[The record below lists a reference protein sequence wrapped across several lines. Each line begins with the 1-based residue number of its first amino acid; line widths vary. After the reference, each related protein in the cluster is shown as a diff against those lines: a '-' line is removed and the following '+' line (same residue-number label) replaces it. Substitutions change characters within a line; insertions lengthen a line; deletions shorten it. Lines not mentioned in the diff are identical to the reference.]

1 LTTVAAPDTT
11 LCDFTVTAYIGPMA
25 RPRSF
30 DPDEALNLARD
41 VFWRKGFQGTSL
53 DDITAATGLAK
64 PSLYAAFGDKN
75 ALFLKVLDRYHER
88 IVANAERVLKEG
100 PSARDAIERWLTG
113 FVPFCSG
120 VKGTRGCLSV
130 NTAADGASDQ
140 KEVRNRLERFNRK
153 LEQLLSNRL
162 RADRAQFSD
171 AFDPDHTAHAI
182 MAIYMGLM
190 VLAKDAPDAA
200 RVRATL
206 NQAMKL
212 FA

>member
-1 LTTVAAPDTT
+1 
-11 LCDFTVTAYIGPMA
+11 MA

-30 DPDEALNLARD
+30 DPGEVLDLARD

-53 DDITAATGLAK
+53 DDITAATGIAK

-88 IVANAERVLKEG
+88 IVANAERILQEG
-100 PSARDAIERWLTG
+100 SSARDAIERWLTG

-120 VKGTRGCLSV
+120 ARGTRGCLSV
-130 NTAADGASDQ
+130 NTAVDGASDQ
-140 KEVRNRLERFNRK
+140 KEVRNKIQRFNRK
-153 LEQLLSNRL
+153 LETLLSNRL
-162 RADRAQFSD
+162 RADRAQFAG
-171 AFDPDHTAHAI
+171 AFDPDSTAHAI
-182 MAIYMGLM
+182 IAIYLGLM
-190 VLAKDAPDAA
+190 VLAKDAPDAG

-212 FA
+212 LA

>member
-1 LTTVAAPDTT
+1 
-11 LCDFTVTAYIGPMA
+11 MA

-30 DPDEALNLARD
+30 NPEEALDLARD

-88 IVANAERVLKEG
+88 IVANAERILNEG

-120 VKGTRGCLSV
+120 VRGSRGCLSI

-140 KEVRNRLERFNRK
+140 KEVRKSVARFNRK
-153 LEQLLSNRL
+153 LEELLKNRL

-171 AFDPDHTAHAI
+171 GFDPDSAAHTI
-182 MAIYMGLM
+182 MAIYSGLM
-190 VLAKDAPDAA
+190 VMAKDAPDAV

-212 FA
+212 LA

>member
-1 LTTVAAPDTT
+1 
-11 LCDFTVTAYIGPMA
+11 MA

-30 DPDEALNLARD
+30 DPDEALDLARD

-75 ALFLKVLDRYHER
+75 ALFLKVLDRYHDR
-88 IVANAERVLKEG
+88 IVANAERILKEG

-120 VKGTRGCLSV
+120 LKGTRGCLSV
-130 NTAADGASDQ
+130 NTAADGVSDQ
-140 KEVRNRLERFNRK
+140 KQVRNRVERFNRK
-153 LEQLLSNRL
+153 LEQLLSDRL
-162 RADRAQFSD
+162 RADRSQFSA
-171 AFDPDHTAHAI
+171 AFDPDGAAHTL
-182 MAIYMGLM
+182 MAIYLGLM
-190 VLAKDAPDAA
+190 VMAKDRPAAA

-206 NQAMKL
+206 NQAMNL
-212 FA
+212 LA

>member
-1 LTTVAAPDTT
+1 MIS
-11 LCDFTVTAYIGPMA
+11 AYIGAMA

-30 DPDEALNLARD
+30 NPDEALDLARD
-41 VFWRKGFQGTSL
+41 VFWQKGFQGTSL

-88 IVANAERVLKEG
+88 IIANAERILNEG
-100 PSARDAIERWLTG
+100 PSAREAIERWLRG

-120 VKGTRGCLSV
+120 IKGSRGCLSI
-130 NTAADGASDQ
+130 NTAADGASEQ
-140 KEVRNRLERFNRK
+140 KEVRKRVERFNRK
-153 LEQLLSNRL
+153 LEELLRNRL

-171 AFDPDHTAHAI
+171 AFDPDSAARTI
-182 MAIYMGLM
+182 LAIYLGLM
-190 VLAKDAPDAA
+190 VMAKHAPDAA

-212 FA
+212 LA

>member
-1 LTTVAAPDTT
+1 
-11 LCDFTVTAYIGPMA
+11 MA

-30 DPDEALNLARD
+30 DPGEVLDLARD

-53 DDITAATGLAK
+53 DDITAATGIAK
-64 PSLYAAFGDKN
+64 PSLYAAYGDKN

-88 IVANAERVLKEG
+88 IVATAERILQEG

-120 VKGTRGCLSV
+120 AKGTRGCLSV
-130 NTAADGASDQ
+130 NTAVDGASDQ
-140 KEVRNRLERFNRK
+140 KEVRNKIQRFNRK
-153 LEQLLSNRL
+153 LETLLSNRL
-162 RADRAQFSD
+162 RADRAQFAG
-171 AFDPDHTAHAI
+171 AFDPDSTAHAI
-182 MAIYMGLM
+182 IAIYLGLM
-190 VLAKDAPDAA
+190 VLAKDAPDAG

-212 FA
+212 LA

>member
-1 LTTVAAPDTT
+1 
-11 LCDFTVTAYIGPMA
+11 MA

-30 DPDEALNLARD
+30 DPDEALDLARD
-41 VFWRKGFQGTSL
+41 VFWQNGFQGTSL

-75 ALFLKVLDRYHER
+75 ALFLKVLDRYHAS
-88 IVANAERVLKEG
+88 IVANAERALSQG

-113 FVPFCSG
+113 FVPYCSG
-120 VKGTRGCLSV
+120 TKGIRGCLSV
-130 NTAADGASDQ
+130 NTAADGISDQ
-140 KEVRNRLERFNRK
+140 KDVRDRVERFNRK

-171 AFDPDHTAHAI
+171 AFDPDAAAHTI
-182 MAIYMGLM
+182 MAIYLGLM
-190 VLAKDAPDAA
+190 IMAKDAPAAA

-206 NQAMKL
+206 NQALKL
-212 FA
+212 LA

>member
-1 LTTVAAPDTT
+1 
-11 LCDFTVTAYIGPMA
+11 MA

-30 DPDEALNLARD
+30 DPDQALDLARD

-88 IVANAERVLKEG
+88 IVANAERVLDEG
-100 PSARDAIERWLTG
+100 PSARDAVEHWLTG

-120 VKGTRGCLSV
+120 VRGTRGCLSV
-130 NTAADGASDQ
+130 NTAADGAADQ
-140 KEVRNRLERFNRK
+140 KEVRKRIERFNRK
-153 LEQLLSNRL
+153 LEQLLSKRL

-171 AFDPDHTAHAI
+171 TFDPDVSAHTI
-182 MAIYMGLM
+182 MAIYLGLM

-206 NQAMKL
+206 NQALKL
-212 FA
+212 LD

>member
-1 LTTVAAPDTT
+1 
-11 LCDFTVTAYIGPMA
+11 MA

-30 DPDEALNLARD
+30 NPDEALDLARD

-53 DDITAATGLAK
+53 DDITAATRLAK

-88 IVANAERVLKEG
+88 IIANAERVLNDG
-100 PSARDAIERWLTG
+100 PSARDAIECWLTG

-120 VKGTRGCLSV
+120 VRGSRGCLSI
-130 NTAADGASDQ
+130 NTAADGASEQ
-140 KEVRNRLERFNRK
+140 KEIRKKVERFNRK
-153 LEQLLSNRL
+153 LEELLRNRL
-162 RADRAQFSD
+162 RADRTQFSD
-171 AFDPDHTAHAI
+171 AFDPDSVAHTI
-182 MAIYMGLM
+182 MAIYLGLM
-190 VLAKDAPDAA
+190 VMAKDAPDAA

-212 FA
+212 LA

>member
-1 LTTVAAPDTT
+1 
-11 LCDFTVTAYIGPMA
+11 MA

-30 DPDEALNLARD
+30 NPEEALDLARD

-88 IVANAERVLKEG
+88 IVANAERILNEG

-120 VKGTRGCLSV
+120 VRGSRGCLSI

-140 KEVRNRLERFNRK
+140 KEVRKSVARFNRK
-153 LEQLLSNRL
+153 LEELLKNRL

-171 AFDPDHTAHAI
+171 GFDPDSAADTI
-182 MAIYMGLM
+182 MAIYSGLM
-190 VLAKDAPDAA
+190 VTAKDAPDAV

-212 FA
+212 LA

>member
-1 LTTVAAPDTT
+1 
-11 LCDFTVTAYIGPMA
+11 MA

-30 DPDEALNLARD
+30 NPDETLDLARD
-41 VFWRKGFQGTSL
+41 VFWRKGFQSTSL

-75 ALFLKVLDRYHER
+75 ALFLKVLDRYHQR
-88 IVANAERVLKEG
+88 IIANAERVLGEG

-120 VKGTRGCLSV
+120 VRGSRSCLSI
-130 NTAADGASDQ
+130 NTAADGAFEH
-140 KEVRNRLERFNRK
+140 KEVRKRTERFNRK
-153 LEQLLSNRL
+153 LEQLLRSRL

-171 AFDPDHTAHAI
+171 GFNPDSAAHTI
-182 MAIYMGLM
+182 MAIYFGLM
-190 VLAKDAPDAA
+190 VMAKDAPDAA

-212 FA
+212 LV

>member
-1 LTTVAAPDTT
+1 
-11 LCDFTVTAYIGPMA
+11 MA

-30 DPDEALNLARD
+30 DPDEALDLARD
-41 VFWRKGFQGTSL
+41 VFWQNGFQGTSL
-53 DDITAATGLAK
+53 DDITVATGIAK

-75 ALFLKVLDRYHER
+75 ALFLKVLDRYHAR
-88 IVANAERVLKEG
+88 IVANAERIINDG

-120 VKGTRGCLSV
+120 LKGSRGCLSV
-130 NTAADGASDQ
+130 NTASDGASDQ
-140 KEVRNRLERFNRK
+140 KEVRNRIARFNRR

-162 RADRAQFSD
+162 RADRAQFP
-171 AFDPDHTAHAI
+171 ATFDPDDAAHAI
-182 MAIYMGLM
+182 MAIYVGLM

-212 FA
+212 LA

>member
-1 LTTVAAPDTT
+1 
-11 LCDFTVTAYIGPMA
+11 MA

-30 DPDEALNLARD
+30 NPEEALDLARD

-75 ALFLKVLDRYHER
+75 ALFLKVLVRYHER
-88 IVANAERVLKEG
+88 IVANAERILNEG

-120 VKGTRGCLSV
+120 VRGSRGCLSI

-140 KEVRNRLERFNRK
+140 KEVRKSVARFNRK
-153 LEQLLSNRL
+153 LEELLKNRL

-171 AFDPDHTAHAI
+171 GFDPDSAAHTI
-182 MAIYMGLM
+182 MAIYSGLM
-190 VLAKDAPDAA
+190 VMAKDAPDAI

-212 FA
+212 LA

>member
-1 LTTVAAPDTT
+1 
-11 LCDFTVTAYIGPMA
+11 MA

-30 DPDEALNLARD
+30 NPEEALDLARD

-88 IVANAERVLKEG
+88 IVANAERILNEG

-120 VKGTRGCLSV
+120 ARGSRGCLSI

-140 KEVRNRLERFNRK
+140 KEVRKSVARFNQN
-153 LEQLLSNRL
+153 LEELLRNRL

-171 AFDPDHTAHAI
+171 GFDPDSAAHTI
-182 MAIYMGLM
+182 MAIYSGLM
-190 VLAKDAPDAA
+190 VMAKDAPDAV

-212 FA
+212 LA

>member
-1 LTTVAAPDTT
+1 
-11 LCDFTVTAYIGPMA
+11 MA

-30 DPDEALNLARD
+30 DPDEALDLARD
-41 VFWRKGFQGTSL
+41 VFWQNGFQGTSL

-75 ALFLKVLDRYHER
+75 ALFLKVLDRYHAS
-88 IVANAERVLKEG
+88 IVANAERVLNQG

-113 FVPFCSG
+113 FVPYCSG
-120 VKGTRGCLSV
+120 TKGIRGCLSV
-130 NTAADGASDQ
+130 NTAADGISDQ
-140 KEVRNRLERFNRK
+140 RDVRDRVEGFNRK

-171 AFDPDHTAHAI
+171 AFDPDAAAHTI
-182 MAIYMGLM
+182 MAIYLGLM
-190 VLAKDAPDAA
+190 IMAKDAPAAA

-206 NQAMKL
+206 NQALKL
-212 FA
+212 LA

>member
-1 LTTVAAPDTT
+1 MIS
-11 LCDFTVTAYIGPMA
+11 AYIDAMA

-30 DPDEALNLARD
+30 NPDEALDLARD
-41 VFWRKGFQGTSL
+41 VFWRKGFQSTSL

-88 IVANAERVLKEG
+88 IIANAERILNEG

-120 VKGTRGCLSV
+120 VRGSRGCLSI

-140 KEVRNRLERFNRK
+140 KQVRKRVERFNRK
-153 LEQLLSNRL
+153 LEELLRNRL
-162 RADRAQFSD
+162 RTDRAQFSD
-171 AFDPDHTAHAI
+171 AFDPDSAARTI
-182 MAIYMGLM
+182 MAIYLGLM
-190 VLAKDAPDAA
+190 VMARDAPDAA

-212 FA
+212 LA

>member
-1 LTTVAAPDTT
+1 
-11 LCDFTVTAYIGPMA
+11 MA

-30 DPDEALNLARD
+30 NPDEALDLARD

-88 IVANAERVLKEG
+88 IIANAEPVLNDG

-120 VKGTRGCLSV
+120 VRGSRGCLSI
-130 NTAADGASDQ
+130 NTAADGASEQ
-140 KEVRNRLERFNRK
+140 KEIRKKVERFNRK
-153 LEQLLSNRL
+153 LEELLRNRL
-162 RADRAQFSD
+162 RADRTQFSD
-171 AFDPDHTAHAI
+171 AFDPDSVAHTI
-182 MAIYMGLM
+182 MAIYLGLM
-190 VLAKDAPDAA
+190 VMAKDAPDAA

-212 FA
+212 LA

>member
-1 LTTVAAPDTT
+1 
-11 LCDFTVTAYIGPMA
+11 MA

-30 DPDEALNLARD
+30 DPDEALDLARD

-53 DDITAATGLAK
+53 DDVTAATGLAK

-88 IVANAERVLKEG
+88 IVANAERILGEG

-120 VKGTRGCLSV
+120 VRGSRGCLSV
-130 NTAADGASDQ
+130 NTAADGAADQ
-140 KEVRNRLERFNRK
+140 KEVRKRIERFNRK
-153 LEQLLSNRL
+153 LEQLLRKRL

-171 AFDPDHTAHAI
+171 AFDPDSIARTI
-182 MAIYMGLM
+182 MAIYLGLM
-190 VLAKDAPDAA
+190 VMAKDAPDAA
-200 RVRATL
+200 SVRATL
-206 NQAMKL
+206 NQAMRL
-212 FA
+212 LA

>member
-1 LTTVAAPDTT
+1 
-11 LCDFTVTAYIGPMA
+11 MA

-30 DPDEALNLARD
+30 DPDEALDLACD
-41 VFWRKGFQGTSL
+41 VFWQNGFQGTSL
-53 DDITAATGLAK
+53 DDITAATGIAK

-75 ALFLKVLDRYHER
+75 ALFLKVLDRYHAR
-88 IVANAERVLKEG
+88 IVANAERIINEG

-120 VKGTRGCLSV
+120 VKGSRGCLSV
-130 NTAADGASDQ
+130 NTASDGASDQ
-140 KEVRNRLERFNRK
+140 KEVRNRIARFNRR

-162 RADRAQFSD
+162 RADRARFPA
-171 AFDPDHTAHAI
+171 AFDPDDAAHAI
-182 MAIYMGLM
+182 MAVYVGLM

-212 FA
+212 LA

>member
-1 LTTVAAPDTT
+1 
-11 LCDFTVTAYIGPMA
+11 MA

-30 DPDEALNLARD
+30 DSHQALDLARD
-41 VFWRKGFQGTSL
+41 VFWRKGFQSTSL

-75 ALFLKVLDRYHER
+75 ALFLKILDRYQAS
-88 IVANAERVLKEG
+88 IVANAERILSEG

-120 VKGTRGCLSV
+120 VRGSRGCLSV

-140 KEVRNRLERFNRK
+140 KEVRNRVERFNRK
-153 LEQLLSNRL
+153 LEQLLSKRL

-171 AFDPDHTAHAI
+171 AFDPDVAAHTI
-182 MAIYMGLM
+182 MAIYLGLM

-206 NQAMKL
+206 NQALKL
-212 FA
+212 LA

>member
-1 LTTVAAPDTT
+1 
-11 LCDFTVTAYIGPMA
+11 MA

-30 DPDEALNLARD
+30 DPDEALDLARD
-41 VFWRKGFQGTSL
+41 VFWRNGFQGTSL

-75 ALFLKVLDRYHER
+75 ALFLKVLDRYHAS
-88 IVANAERVLKEG
+88 IVANAERALNQG

-113 FVPFCSG
+113 FVPYCSG
-120 VKGTRGCLSV
+120 TKGIRGCLSV
-130 NTAADGASDQ
+130 NTAADGISDQ
-140 KEVRNRLERFNRK
+140 KDVRDRVERFNRK

-171 AFDPDHTAHAI
+171 AFDPDAAAHTI
-182 MAIYMGLM
+182 MAIYLGLM
-190 VLAKDAPDAA
+190 VMAKDAPTAA

-206 NQAMKL
+206 NQALKL
-212 FA
+212 LA

>member
-1 LTTVAAPDTT
+1 
-11 LCDFTVTAYIGPMA
+11 MA

-30 DPDEALNLARD
+30 NPEEALDLARD

-64 PSLYAAFGDKN
+64 PSLYAAFGDKS
-75 ALFLKVLDRYHER
+75 ALFLKILDRYHER
-88 IVANAERVLKEG
+88 IVANAERVLNEG

-120 VKGTRGCLSV
+120 VRGSRGCLSI
-130 NTAADGASDQ
+130 NTAADGTSDQ
-140 KEVRNRLERFNRK
+140 KEVRKRVARFNRK
-153 LEQLLSNRL
+153 LEELLNNRL

-171 AFDPDHTAHAI
+171 GFDPDSAAHTI
-182 MAIYMGLM
+182 MAIYSGLM
-190 VLAKDAPDAA
+190 VMAKDAPHTA

-206 NQAMKL
+206 DQAMKL
-212 FA
+212 LA